1 MRGRATSGDDA
12 EPAPGPS
19 TVTIDAAPG
28 SPQSQSPEPGGLKH
42 PARRHEKRSWRA
54 VLFAPV
60 GDGQTRRRGSDA
72 FRLGT
77 AVIAIVICWIVTK
90 ANSKSEHSIAT
101 TLASAPNGLHWLINT
116 IWWVG
121 SVGIIVLV
129 AGLAV
134 SSRRWTAVRDIGI
147 SGLGAWVVCVVLVE
161 VLGSNGGR
169 PPTSSYGVF
178 DMGFPVA
185 RVAAT
190 VGVATAAFPYLS
202 RWLLRSVETAIALFS
217 VATVMNHTGLPVAVV
232 ASLAVGWGMTAL
244 VHLIFGSPLGL
255 PSVAEV
261 STLLGDLEITASD
274 IAPVSAQEWGVGR
287 FHSQVGGSNVDI
299 SVYGRDAADAQLLA
313 KTMRFLFYRDS
324 GPTLTLTRRQQVE
337 HEAYLML
344 MAERAGARVPEV
356 LAAGGAGP
364 ANDALLV
371 SRPPVGRFLAEFRPY
386 VPPSPPPVPAVAV
399 SKDKAEKEK
408 EKAEKKEKRRKR
420 KTGGFKDDAGSGPS
434 HGVESDASSGGHG
447 AGDATVLALQPTDG
461 GVSRV
466 GTGAKPTSDFS
477 ADSGTEEFGT
487 EPSPQAAVEA
497 ALPESSLPL
506 IDDAALDEIFG
517 QVVTLQLSGMAHGA
531 ISTQTIVVDDDNH
544 AGLTDFRSASTAATD
559 EQLSRDIAAAMAAV
573 SIVAGPERTVASAVR
588 ALPPATVTAALPF
601 LQKAAFDTKAAK
613 AVRGKKPILNAVREQ
628 GAAAVGVEVPKLIE
642 PRRVSWVT
650 LAMVIGTLVGGWALI
665 GVLVNVGKSWNT
677 IQGADWAWVA
687 LVFVFAQA
695 AYPAIAITTVGSVTD
710 PLPYGRTLALELSDT
725 FVALAGGSMAV
736 LATRVRFFQQEGYT
750 PTVAVSSGVLVS
762 TASWIVKG
770 ALFLIAV
777 PFALSNLHFSQ
788 TESSSTGSDGS
799 NGHLVWLIIIIV
811 VAVGIVLGLVFAVPR
826 WRRLAAD
833 KLRPRAS
840 EVLAHLKILA
850 THPKNLIE
858 IFGGNVAAQIFV
870 ALALGAALHAFG
882 DHLGLATLLVV
893 LTLASMLG
901 GMSPVP
907 GGMGVVEAGMILCLQ
922 AAGISQNDAVAATFV
937 QRLFTAYLP
946 PIWGWFVLV
955 WMRKKEYL

>member
-1 MRGRATSGDDA
+1 MGGDDA
-12 EPAPGPS
+12 GAVSGPSMATIEPSTEGVADSGAPG
-19 TVTIDAAPG
+19 A
-28 SPQSQSPEPGGLKH
+28 LRH
-42 PARRHEKRSWRA
+42 PPRNHEKRSWRA

-72 FRLGT
+72 FRLGL
-77 AVIAIVICWIVTK
+77 AVVAIVLCWVVTR

-101 TLASAPNGLHWLINT
+101 TLSSAPNGLHWLITT

-121 SVGIIVLV
+121 SVGIIVLIAV
-129 AGLAV
+129 LALM
-134 SSRRWTAVRDIGI
+134 SRRWTAIRDIGI
-147 SGLGAWVVCVVLVE
+147 SGLGAWLVCVILVQ
-161 VLGSNGGR
+161 VLGSQGGR
-169 PPTSSYGVF
+169 PSTSSYGVF
-178 DMGFPVA
+178 DLGFPVA

-202 RWLLRSVETAIALFS
+202 RWLQRSIETAIAFLS
-217 VATVMNHTGLPVAVV
+217 VATVMNMTGLPVSVA
-232 ASLAVGWGMTAL
+232 ASLAAGWGMTAL

-261 STLLGDLEITASD
+261 TALLGDLEITATD
-274 IAPVSAQEWGVGR
+274 ITPVPVQEWGVGKFR
-287 FHSQVGGSNVDI
+287 SRVEGSDVDV
-299 SVYGRDAADAQLLA
+299 SVYGRDASDAQLLA

-356 LAAGGAGP
+356 LAAGAAGP

-371 SRPPVGRFLAEFRPY
+371 SRPPSGRHLTAFAPY
-386 VPPSPPPVPAVAV
+386 VLPPPPPVPV
-399 SKDKAEKEK
+399 SAASEARAEKKAEKEAAK
-408 EKAEKKEKRRKR
+408 KRKKERRK
-420 KTGGFKDDAGSGPS
+420 KTGSG
-434 HGVESDASSGGHG
+434 
-447 AGDATVLALQPTDG
+447 TVGTDPEAPG
-461 GVSRV
+461 GVV
-466 GTGAKPTSDFS
+466 HATDVAPMPTSKVVNAQSGELSVDAPVPS
-477 ADSGTEEFGT
+477 GVDGTEL
-487 EPSPQAAVEA
+487 EPEVVP
-497 ALPESSLPL
+497 LPGAPADPPPLPV
-506 IDDAALDEIFG
+506 IDDAALDEVFC
-517 QVVTLQLSGMAHGA
+517 QVLTLQSSGMAHGS
-531 ISTQTIVVDDDNH
+531 ISTQTIVVDEDNH
-544 AGLTDFRSASTAATD
+544 VGLVDFRAASTAATD
-559 EQLSRDIAAAMAAV
+559 EQLSRDVAAALAAA

-588 ALPPATVTAALPF
+588 LLPAATVTAALPF
-601 LQKAAFDTKAAK
+601 LQKAALDTRAAK
-613 AVRGKKPILNAVREQ
+613 AVRGKKAILNAVREQ
-628 GAAAVGVEVPKLIE
+628 GAAALGVDVPKLVE

-650 LAMVIGTLVGGWALI
+650 LVMVIGTLIGGWALI
-665 GVLVNVGKSWNT
+665 GVLINVGKSWDT
-677 IQGADWAWVA
+677 IEGADWAWVA

-736 LATRVRFFQQEGYT
+736 LATRVRFFQQEGYS

-770 ALFLIAV
+770 ALFLIAL
-777 PFALSNLHFSQ
+777 PFALGQLHFSQ
-788 TESSSTGSDGS
+788 TESDSTSSGGS
-799 NGHLVWLIIIIV
+799 NGHLVWFIIV
-811 VAVGIVLGLVFAVPR
+811 IVIAVGVVLGLVFAIPR

-833 KLRPRAS
+833 KLRPKAS
-840 EVLAHLKILA
+840 EMLAHLKILA

-858 IFGGNVAAQIFV
+858 IFGGNVAAQVFV

-901 GMSPVP
+901 GLSPVP
-907 GGMGVVEAGMILCLQ
+907 GGMGVVEAGMILCLE
-922 AAGISQNDAVAATFV
+922 AAGISQSDAVAATFV